1 MILKKAGVTH
11 LSSLRTMVLFPVDCN
26 YAFKYVGRE
35 MMKNAEKGHALAPEQ
50 YGSRKY
56 HRSIDLAVN
65 KALTFDLL
73 RQLKK
78 PGGLCS
84 NDAKSCYD
92 LIGHP
97 QASLAMQQCGVPK
110 SIIRCLFS
118 QLQNA
123 THQVRTGFGD
133 SATFF
138 GGCHWKKPFH
148 GIGQGNGAS
157 PAIWAVISSPLLNM
171 LRKKGY
177 FCHFVAPFSSKEINF
192 SGYSFVD
199 DTDLVIVQL
208 LGGSYESIISTL
220 QSSVDTWEGG
230 LNATCGAIVPEKSF
244 WFLID
249 FTWTAGRWRY
259 KTIAECQGD
268 LSVKD
273 IHGKRSVLR
282 RYEVSE
288 AQETLGVYLA
298 PDGNHQAQIKKMITA
313 AQKWADAM
321 RSGSISRLDVHLSL
335 ISTIWRTLLYPL
347 PALNLSKE
355 DCEKIM
361 SPILHYC
368 LPAMGFCRNFPK
380 DIVFAP
386 IKDMGVG
393 IEHLYTLQ
401 EILWLKDIIFHTT
414 YDTDTGVL
422 YRISL
427 EVLLLEIG
435 VSSDLS
441 MLDYNLLSGLSTS
454 SLVKSTWHFIFT
466 YGLN

>member
-1 MILKKAGVTH
+1 
-11 LSSLRTMVLFPVDCN
+11 
-26 YAFKYVGRE
+26 
-35 MMKNAEKGHALAPEQ
+35 
-50 YGSRKY
+50 
-56 HRSIDLAVN
+56 
-65 KALTFDLL
+65 
-73 RQLKK
+73 
-78 PGGLCS
+78 
-84 NDAKSCYD
+84 
-92 LIGHP
+92 
-97 QASLAMQQCGVPK
+97 
-110 SIIRCLFS
+110 
-118 QLQNA
+118 
-123 THQVRTGFGD
+123 
-133 SATFF
+133 
-138 GGCHWKKPFH
+138 
-148 GIGQGNGAS
+148 
-157 PAIWAVISSPLLNM
+157 
-171 LRKKGY
+171 
-177 FCHFVAPFSSKEINF
+177 
-192 SGYSFVD
+192 
-199 DTDLVIVQL
+199 
-208 LGGSYESIISTL
+208 
-220 QSSVDTWEGG
+220 
-230 LNATCGAIVPEKSF
+230 
-244 WFLID
+244 
-249 FTWTAGRWRY
+249 
-259 KTIAECQGD
+259 
-268 LSVKD
+268 
-273 IHGKRSVLR
+273 
-282 RYEVSE
+282 
-288 AQETLGVYLA
+288 
-298 PDGNHQAQIKKMITA
+298 MITA